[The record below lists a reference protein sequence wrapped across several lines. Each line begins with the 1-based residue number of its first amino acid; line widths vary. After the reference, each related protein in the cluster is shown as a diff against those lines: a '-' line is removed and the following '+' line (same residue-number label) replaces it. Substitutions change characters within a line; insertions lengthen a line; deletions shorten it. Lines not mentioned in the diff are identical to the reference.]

1 MEAVLA
7 AGQIPDPRSILIAAS
22 VAESPRD
29 RWIDYAFSQAVHHL
43 KPLWIPA
50 FRRGE
55 LDFGDRRLGLPAV
68 LGHSGDRNLLVEI
81 RKQFVSG
88 ETKGDA
94 QVVLGRTLIST
105 GGDKEKQLVLAMEL
119 PNSDLLETLSSYGRP
134 NIKVADFLVPLLEN
148 DQLDTRIA
156 AMRLVKAW
164 KVDECRGVA
173 WEISGNSDAPEL
185 FRLAAIEAVG
195 ALGGQD
201 SVEIL
206 SRIASNP
213 SSGHQAS
220 AVVAMLASDPQRA
233 TKLAAK
239 VLSDESENDIVS
251 TIFTGFVGRK
261 GGGSLLADELK
272 LVKLSN
278 SQRSRIREV
287 WISSGLVDEALSMQL
302 EDLAGVIA
310 VDQQFDEQLVGR
322 LVEEGK
328 RGNSLRGKELF
339 NSSRLGCSACH
350 KIGSEGGFI
359 GPDLSALG
367 SGVPQERI
375 VVEVMWPSR
384 QVKEGYSLSQVTL
397 KDDRVIQGYQQHG
410 RPEELILKSFN
421 NDSRRHFERRDVSR
435 TEVIGSLMPAT
446 ARNLKR
452 LELADLFAY
461 LFGLD
466 GR

>member
-1 MEAVLA
+1 
-7 AGQIPDPRSILIAAS
+7 
-22 VAESPRD
+22 
-29 RWIDYAFSQAVHHL
+29 
-43 KPLWIPA
+43 
-50 FRRGE
+50 
-55 LDFGDRRLGLPAV
+55 
-68 LGHSGDRNLLVEI
+68 
-81 RKQFVSG
+81 
-88 ETKGDA
+88 
-94 QVVLGRTLIST
+94 
-105 GGDKEKQLVLAMEL
+105 
-119 PNSDLLETLSSYGRP
+119 
-134 NIKVADFLVPLLEN
+134 
-148 DQLDTRIA
+148 
-156 AMRLVKAW
+156 
-164 KVDECRGVA
+164 
-173 WEISGNSDAPEL
+173 
-185 FRLAAIEAVG
+185 
-195 ALGGQD
+195 
-201 SVEIL
+201 
-206 SRIASNP
+206 
-213 SSGHQAS
+213 
-220 AVVAMLASDPQRA
+220 
-233 TKLAAK
+233 
-239 VLSDESENDIVS
+239 
-251 TIFTGFVGRK
+251 
-261 GGGSLLADELK
+261 LLADELK

-278 SQRSRIREV
+278 FQRSRIREV

-375 VVEVMWPSR
+375 VVEVMWPAR

-397 KDDRVIQGYQQHG
+397 KDGRVIQGYQQHA
-410 RPEELILKSFN
+410 RSEELILKSFN